1 MVVILG
7 NNKAYL
13 TCLQRQQA
21 QDLWWRKLTE
31 CGFLENLPV
40 ESVPV
45 EATLGRVTAHTI
57 YAKQSVPHYNG
68 AAMDG
73 IAVMAQDTFGAQESE
88 PKRLTLLSIDKPFAA
103 GCCYVVDTGDVMPAE
118 TNAVVMIEDVHIV
131 DGVAEIIA
139 AAAPWQ
145 HVRIIGEDIVANELV
160 IPEHHVNAPVD
171 IAALLAAGLTHID
184 VVKKPKVAII
194 PTGDELVATQ
204 EELKPGAILD
214 VNSHMLAAA
223 ITQWGGEAS
232 RLAIIKD
239 DRQAIKRALFASL
252 KVSDMV
258 IINAGTSAGTEDYT
272 VDVLEELGDVL
283 VHGVAIKPG
292 RPVILAICQGKPVIG
307 LPGYPVSAMLTAEL
321 FVRDI
326 LLVRQKLSRPEVSKM
341 EATLA
346 KQVASTVGVEE
357 YIRVSVGEVQGKM
370 VAAPLSRGAGLISS
384 LTKAQGIISIEQS
397 SSGLNAGATV
407 PVTLL
412 YESRPADTILAV
424 GSHDLA
430 LELLGV
436 FLRRRNDN
444 IFLSCAHVGSMGGVM
459 AIRNN
464 EAHIAGVHLLDDK
477 TGRYNIAY
485 VEKFLPNLSWRLVHL
500 AMRQQGLMV
509 IPGNPKNIE
518 GLGDLVRADV
528 TFVNRQRGSGTRMLL
543 DYEMSKGGFSCDQVT
558 GYEKEVG
565 THMAVAA
572 SVAGGAA
579 DTGLGVQ
586 AAAVALGLDFIPVAQ
601 EQYDLLL
608 NFANNDERLNLIM
621 DILQSD
627 EFRREVEALGGYDL
641 SEAGKLITCGASK
654 LESMKIMQLA

>member
-1 MVVILG
+1 
-7 NNKAYL
+7 
-13 TCLQRQQA
+13 
-21 QDLWWRKLTE
+21 
-31 CGFLENLPV
+31 
-40 ESVPV
+40 
-45 EATLGRVTAHTI
+45 
-57 YAKQSVPHYNG
+57 
-68 AAMDG
+68 
-73 IAVMAQDTFGAQESE
+73 
-88 PKRLTLLSIDKPFAA
+88 
-103 GCCYVVDTGDVMPAE
+103 
-118 TNAVVMIEDVHIV
+118 
-131 DGVAEIIA
+131 
-139 AAAPWQ
+139 
-145 HVRIIGEDIVANELV
+145 
-160 IPEHHVNAPVD
+160 VD

-184 VVKKPKVAII
+184 VVKKPKVAIV

-239 DRQAIKRALFASL
+239 DRQAIKRALFACL

-370 VAAPLSRGAGLISS
+370 VVAPLSRGAGLISS

-412 YESRPADTILAV
+412 YDSRPADTILAV

-444 IFLSCAHVGSMGGVM
+444 IFLSCANVGSMGGVM

-485 VEKFLPNLSWRLVHL
+485 VEKFLPNLSWHLVHL

-509 IPGNPKNIE
+509 MPGNPKSIE

-528 TFVNRQRGSGTRMLL
+528 TFINRQRGSGTRMLL
-543 DYEMSKGGFSCDQVT
+543 DYELSKGGFSYDQVA

-608 NFANNDERLNLIM
+608 NFANNDERLDLIM
-621 DILQSD
+621 DILQSV

-641 SEAGKLITCGASK
+641 SEAGKLITCGVSK
-654 LESMKIMQLA
+654 SEPMKIMQLA